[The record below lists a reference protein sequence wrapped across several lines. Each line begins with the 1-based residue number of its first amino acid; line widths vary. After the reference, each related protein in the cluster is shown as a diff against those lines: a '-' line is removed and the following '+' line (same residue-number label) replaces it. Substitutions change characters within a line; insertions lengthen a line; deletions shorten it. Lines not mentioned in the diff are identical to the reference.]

1 MKKRFSD
8 TQLGSVGVTE
18 QDIEAVGRVIHSLE
32 CLISTPAPSIAEKP
46 STRQLIKM
54 VKRVRAARRARDDFF
69 DASLFGEPAWD
80 MLLAL
85 YLASAEQYRLT
96 ISNLVNESEAT
107 ATTALR
113 WICRFEQLGMLLRRQ
128 NPFDNRSHFVELRP
142 EALEKMTILLENMW
156 TKQFPFD

>member
-1 MKKRFSD
+1 MKKRLSD
-8 TQLGSVGVTE
+8 TQLDPVGVTA

-32 CLISTPAPSIAEKP
+32 RLISTPAPSMAGKP
-46 STRQLIKM
+46 SAQHLIKM
-54 VKRVRAARRARDDFF
+54 VKRVRAARRARVDFF

-96 ISNLVNESEAT
+96 ITNLVNESEAP

-113 WICRFEQLGMLLRRQ
+113 WITRFEQLGLLLRRQ
-128 NPFDNRSHFVELRP
+128 NPFDNRSHFIELKP
-142 EALEKMTILLENMW
+142 EALEKLTILLESMW
-156 TKQFPFD
+156 RKQFPFD

>member
-1 MKKRFSD
+1 MKKRFSGA
-8 TQLGSVGVTE
+8 QFGSVGVSE

-32 CLISTPAPSIAEKP
+32 RMISTPAPSNVAKP
-46 STRQLIKM
+46 STQHLIKM
-54 VKRVRAARRARDDFF
+54 VKRVRAARRARVDFF

-96 ISNLVNESEAT
+96 ITNLVNESEAT

-113 WICRFEQLGMLLRRQ
+113 WITRFEQLGLLLRRQ
-128 NPFDNRSHFVELRP
+128 NPFDNRSHFVELSS
-142 EALEKMTILLENMW
+142 EALEKLTILLEAMW
-156 TKQFPFD
+156 AKQFPFD